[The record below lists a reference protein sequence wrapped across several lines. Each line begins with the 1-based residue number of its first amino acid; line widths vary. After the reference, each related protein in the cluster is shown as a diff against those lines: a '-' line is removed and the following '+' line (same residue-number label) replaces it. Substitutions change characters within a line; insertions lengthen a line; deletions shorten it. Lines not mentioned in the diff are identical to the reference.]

1 MNNDLD
7 GDGENDD
14 SLKNT
19 LTGKIRSEICGN
31 FKQSR
36 TNWLLGYWTHLMG
49 FKYPTAPVVEIN
61 QHNHHAGGTKGHLGG
76 HHRTALQCF
85 FYTNLSFEE
94 EIVR

>member
-19 LTGKIRSEICGN
+19 LTGKIRSEIYGN

-49 FKYPTAPVVEIN
+49 FKYPTASVVEIN

-76 HHRTALQCF
+76 PKESEE
-85 FYTNLSFEE
+85 NLGRPKRCLSMS
-94 EIVR
+94 